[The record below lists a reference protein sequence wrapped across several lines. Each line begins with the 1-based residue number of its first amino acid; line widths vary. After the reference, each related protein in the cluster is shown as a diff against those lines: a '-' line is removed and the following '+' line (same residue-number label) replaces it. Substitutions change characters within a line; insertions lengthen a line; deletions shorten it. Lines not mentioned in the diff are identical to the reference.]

1 MQNSTNSIQ
10 SLSPDFTVIG
20 GGIFGCYAAIY
31 LAKNGASVLLIE
43 KEKELFRKASVVN
56 QARLH
61 GGYHYPRSVATAI
74 MSDENK
80 ARFTA
85 EHKDFINFSYQ
96 KYYAIDR
103 FGSMTDNRQ
112 FERFC
117 EYIDLKCEPVK
128 EHSLFN
134 FQRLEGLYQTTEYT
148 FDPYLIAAYYKQL
161 ISDNKNIQVLLHS
174 EIKSA
179 HQSNDNWN
187 ISTELI
193 DNQHTIKVKTPA
205 VINATYAG
213 SNGINQI
220 FQQTEIE
227 LQHEIA
233 EMAFVTSPT
242 LKDIG
247 LTVMDGQFGSLMPY
261 GKSGLHSLSSV
272 AYTHHKV
279 SQKAKPNF
287 DCQKINTNCR
297 PDFLSDCN
305 TCIAQPKSA
314 FQKMSAQMRHYF
326 SDKVEWQ
333 YYFSK
338 YTIKSKLR
346 ANHID
351 DGRPTE
357 ISKTSSKPDFYC
369 IFAGKINSI
378 YEIER
383 VLKL

>member
-1 MQNSTNSIQ
+1 MLIDNTNIQ
-10 SLSPDFTVIG
+10 SESPDFTVIG
-20 GGIFGCYAAIY
+20 GGIFGCYAALY
-31 LAKNGASVLLIE
+31 LAKKGASVLLIE

-85 EHKDFINFSYQ
+85 EHENFINFSYQ

-134 FQRLEGLYQTTEYT
+134 FQRLEGLYKTKEYT

-161 ISDNKNIQVLLHS
+161 ISENKKIQVKLHS
-174 EIKSA
+174 EIKSVSKRNNNWLISL
-179 HQSNDNWN
+179 QSTGNQKTIN
-187 ISTELI
+187 IKS
-193 DNQHTIKVKTPA
+193 PA

-213 SNGINQI
+213 SNGINRLFEQS
-220 FQQTEIE
+220 EIE

-233 EMAFVTSPT
+233 EMAFVTSPV

-261 GKSGLHSLSSV
+261 GKSDLHSLSSV

-279 SQKAKPNF
+279 SHELSPSF
-287 DCQKINTNCR
+287 DCQQINTNCR

-305 TCIAQPKSA
+305 VCSAQPKSA
-314 FQKMSAQMRHYF
+314 FHKMSAQMQHYF

-357 ISKTSSKPDFYC
+357 ISKTSAKPDFYC

-378 YEIER
+378 YEIEK
-383 VLKL
+383 VLEL

>member
-1 MQNSTNSIQ
+1 VSKNKSIF
-10 SLSPDFTVIG
+10 SPDFTVIG
-20 GGIFGCYAAIY
+20 GGIFGCYTAIY
-31 LAKNGASVLLIE
+31 LAQKGASVVLIE

-61 GGYHYPRSVATAI
+61 GGYHYPRSVATAM

-80 ARFTA
+80 ERFTA
-85 EHKDFINFSYQ
+85 DHKDFINFSYK

-117 EYIDLKCEPVK
+117 EYIDLKCEPIK
-128 EHSLFN
+128 EHPLFN

-148 FDPYLIAAYYKQL
+148 FDPYLIGAYYKQI
-161 ISDNKNIQVLLHS
+161 ISENKNIQVCLHS
-174 EIKSA
+174 EIKAVSKLN
-179 HQSNDNWN
+179 SNWN
-187 ISTELI
+187 ISIQNI
-193 DNQHTIKVKTPA
+193 DNQQITKVKSSA

-213 SNGINQI
+213 SNGINQL
-220 FQQTEIE
+220 FLQSEIE

-233 EMAFVTSPT
+233 EMAFVSSPV

-272 AYTHHKV
+272 SYTHHKV
-279 SQKAKPNF
+279 SQEANPSF
-287 DCQKINTNCR
+287 DCQQINTACR
-297 PDFLSDCN
+297 PDFLADCN
-305 TCIAQPKSA
+305 TCVAQPPTA
-314 FQKMSAQMRHYF
+314 FRKMSAQMQHYF
-326 SDKVEWQ
+326 SNKVEWQ

-346 ANHID
+346 TNHID

-357 ISKTSSKPDFYC
+357 ISKTSSNPDFYC

-378 YEIER
+378 YEIEK
-383 VLKL
+383 VIV

>member
-1 MQNSTNSIQ
+1 MHNSKNNIQ
-10 SLSPDFTVIG
+10 SKSPDFTVIG
-20 GGIFGCYAAIY
+20 GGIFGCYAALY
-31 LAKNGASVLLIE
+31 LAKKGLSVLLIE

-61 GGYHYPRSVATAI
+61 GGYHYPRSVATAV

-80 ARFTA
+80 ARFTS

-117 EYIDLKCEPVK
+117 DYIDLKCEPVK
-128 EHSLFN
+128 KHPLFN

-174 EIKSA
+174 EIKTASK
-179 HQSNDNWN
+179 SNTNWH
-187 ISTELI
+187 ISLQNI
-193 DNQHTIKVKTPA
+193 DNQSFTEINSPA
-205 VINATYAG
+205 VINATYAA
-213 SNGINQI
+213 SNSINGLFGQS
-220 FQQTEIE
+220 EIE

-233 EMAFVTSPT
+233 EMAFVTSPV

-279 SQKAKPNF
+279 SHEPIPSF
-287 DCQKINTNCR
+287 DCQKVNTNCR
-297 PDFLSDCN
+297 PNFLSDCN
-305 TCIAQPKSA
+305 TCSAQPKTA
-314 FQKMSAQMRHYF
+314 FNKMSAQMRQYF
-326 SDKVEWQ
+326 SEDVEWQ

-338 YTIKSKLR
+338 YTIKSKLH

-383 VLKL
+383 VIGL

>member
-1 MQNSTNSIQ
+1 MSNSRNNIP

-20 GGIFGCYAAIY
+20 GGIFGCYAALY
-31 LAKNGASVLLIE
+31 LADKGASVLLIE
-43 KEKELFRKASVVN
+43 KEKDLFRKASVVN

-80 ARFTA
+80 ERFTA
-85 EHKDFINFSYQ
+85 DHKDFINFSYQ

-117 EYIDLKCEPVK
+117 EYIGLKCEAVK

-134 FQRLEGLYQTTEYT
+134 FQRLAGLYQTTEYT
-148 FDPYLIAAYYKQL
+148 FDPYLIANYYKRL
-161 ISDNKNIQVLLHS
+161 ISENKNIEILMHS
-174 EIKSA
+174 EIKTA
-179 HQSNDNWN
+179 IHTNNNWQITVQS
-187 ISTELI
+187 IESQEFKKI
-193 DNQHTIKVKTPA
+193 YSPA

-213 SNGINQI
+213 SNGINQL
-220 FQQTEIE
+220 FGQSEIE
-227 LQHEIA
+227 LQHEIS
-233 EMAFVTSPT
+233 EMAFVTSPA
-242 LKDIG
+242 LRDIG

-279 SQKAKPNF
+279 SYEPNPSF
-287 DCQKINTNCR
+287 DCQKVNTSCR
-297 PDFLSDCN
+297 SNFLSDCN
-305 TCIAQPKSA
+305 TCPAQPKSA
-314 FQKMSAQMRHYF
+314 FNKMSAQMRHYF

-357 ISKTSSKPDFYC
+357 ISKSSSNPDFYC

-383 VLKL
+383 VITL

>member
-1 MQNSTNSIQ
+1 MLNTKNNIQ
-10 SLSPDFTVIG
+10 TKSPDFTVIG
-20 GGIFGCYAAIY
+20 GGIFGCYAALY
-31 LAKNGASVLLIE
+31 LAKKGLSVLLLE
-43 KEKELFRKASVVN
+43 KEKQLFRKASIVN

-80 ARFTA
+80 ARFTS
-85 EHKDFINFSYQ
+85 EHKGFINFSYQ
-96 KYYAIDR
+96 KYYAVDR

-117 EYIDLKCEPVK
+117 EYVDLKCEPVK
-128 EHSLFN
+128 EHPLFN
-134 FQRLEGLYQTTEYT
+134 FRRLEGLYKTTEYT

-161 ISDNKNIQVLLHS
+161 ISENKNIQVLLHS
-174 EIKSA
+174 EVKNA
-179 HQSNDNWN
+179 TKSNDKWH
-187 ISTELI
+187 ISI
-193 DNQHTIKVKTPA
+193 QDISNQETIEIVSPS
-205 VINATYAG
+205 VVNATYAG
-213 SNGINQI
+213 SNGINRI
-220 FQQTEIE
+220 FEQSEIE

-242 LKDIG
+242 LCDIG

-279 SQKAKPNF
+279 SHEPSPNF
-287 DCQKINTNCR
+287 DCQKININCR
-297 PDFLSDCN
+297 PNFLSDCN
-305 TCIAQPKSA
+305 TCSAQPKSA
-314 FQKMSAQMRHYF
+314 FHKMSAQMRHYF

-383 VLKL
+383 VIEL